1 MGWKILGPNFGFL
14 LFSSYIYPIYGC
26 HNVCKIVFLHILPM
40 EKASEV
46 LTMVIASGFEVRS
59 MSFTRIY
66 RVLEKL
72 M

>member
-1 MGWKILGPNFGFL
+1 
-14 LFSSYIYPIYGC
+14 
-26 HNVCKIVFLHILPM
+26 M

-72 M
+72 MSSLGEHTLRRKKVFKNVNSRFLEGHF